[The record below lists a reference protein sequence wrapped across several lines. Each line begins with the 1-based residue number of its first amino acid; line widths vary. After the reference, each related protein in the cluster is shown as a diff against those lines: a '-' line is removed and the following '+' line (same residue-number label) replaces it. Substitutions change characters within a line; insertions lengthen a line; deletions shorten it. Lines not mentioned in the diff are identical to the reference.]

1 LKCIEQNSDYKW
13 SSFRALTTPVKVK
26 GLLGGNWNNHL
37 ISELKMLSADSAFV
51 GKPTAAKFL
60 PKQFYLFLVSSQ
72 D

>member
-1 LKCIEQNSDYKW
+1 
-13 SSFRALTTPVKVK
+13 VK